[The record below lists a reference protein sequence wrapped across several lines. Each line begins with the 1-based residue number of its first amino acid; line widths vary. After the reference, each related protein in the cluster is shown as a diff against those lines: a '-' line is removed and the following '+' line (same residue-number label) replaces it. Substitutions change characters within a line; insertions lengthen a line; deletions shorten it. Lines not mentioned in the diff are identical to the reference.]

1 MKSISIRSIVLFL
14 AVLAITAYFG
24 EKEINSKIEETIKT
38 NYQTEIDA
46 LKEKLNSQSE
56 LINSIIGLNNKVPG
70 QSEEQNS
77 NTDSTQ
83 TEIKPEFEYVKENGG
98 ITITKYNGKSKS
110 PQIPER
116 IDNLPVLQIGKRAFA
131 DSSIN
136 CVTIP
141 SSCKTIDWFAF
152 YGCFSLTSVYI
163 PDSVSIIEYGAFD
176 SCSKS
181 LTVYCIQG
189 SYAEKYAKSFGIS
202 YSYFK

>member
-70 QSEEQNS
+70 QGEEQDS

-83 TEIKPEFEYVKENGG
+83 IETKPEFEYVKENGG

-116 IDNLPVLQIGKRAFA
+116 IDNLPVIKIGKRAFTESA
-131 DSSIN
+131 ISS
-136 CVTIP
+136 VTIP
-141 SSCKTIDWFAF
+141 SSCMTIDWFAF

>member
-77 NTDSTQ
+77 NTDNAQ
-83 TEIKPEFEYVKENGG
+83 TETKPEFEYVKENGG

-116 IDNLPVLQIGKRAFA
+116 IDNLPVIKIGKRAFA
-131 DSSIN
+131 ESAISS
-136 CVTIP
+136 VTIP
-141 SSCKTIDWFAF
+141 NSCQTIDWFAF

>member
-38 NYQTEIDA
+38 NYQTEIDV

-56 LINSIIGLNNKVPG
+56 LINSIIGLNNKAPG
-70 QSEEQNS
+70 QSEEQNN
-77 NTDSTQ
+77 NTDSAQ
-83 TEIKPEFEYVKENGG
+83 TETKPEFEYVKENGG

-110 PQIPER
+110 PQIPEK
-116 IDNLPVLQIGKRAFA
+116 IDNLPVIKIGKRAFA
-131 DSSIN
+131 ESAISS
-136 CVTIP
+136 VTIP
-141 SSCKTIDWFAF
+141 NSCKTIDWFAF

-189 SYAEKYAKSFGIS
+189 SYVEKYAKSFGIT

>member
-70 QSEEQNS
+70 QSEEQDS

-83 TEIKPEFEYVKENGG
+83 PETKPEFEYVKENGG

-116 IDNLPVLQIGKRAFA
+116 IDNLPVIKIGKRAFA
-131 DSSIN
+131 ESAISS
-136 CVTIP
+136 VTIP

-163 PDSVSIIEYGAFD
+163 TDSVSIIEYGAFD

-189 SYAEKYAKSFGIS
+189 SYAEKYAKSFGVS

>member
-38 NYQTEIDA
+38 NYQTEIDV

-56 LINSIIGLNNKVPG
+56 LINSIIGLNNKAPG
-70 QSEEQNS
+70 QSEEQNN

-83 TEIKPEFEYVKENGG
+83 TETKPEFEYVKENGG

-110 PQIPER
+110 PQIPEK
-116 IDNLPVLQIGKRAFA
+116 IDNLPVIKIGKRAFA
-131 DSSIN
+131 ESAISS
-136 CVTIP
+136 VTIP
-141 SSCKTIDWFAF
+141 NSCKTIDWFAF

-181 LTVYCIQG
+181 LTVYCVQG
-189 SYAEKYAKSFGIS
+189 SYAEKYAKSFGVS